1 MRGDNVEIIHFLA
14 DIGMPYSCTEWGDS
28 GTPDIPPISIAIS
41 SDNMLIRDWFP
52 EDPITGAEYPITIF
66 INHNMQI
73 INITFGSLTLEDTNL
88 YINCMLD
95 AM

>member
-1 MRGDNVEIIHFLA
+1 
-14 DIGMPYSCTEWGDS
+14 MPYSCTDWGNYGILDAN
-28 GTPDIPPISIAIS
+28 IPSIALVDIVDPTDNTLIS
-41 SDNMLIRDWFP
+41 NIRDWFP
-52 EDPITGAEYPITIF
+52 EDLNTGAEYPITIF